1 MSFFHGPTQIDDRSM
16 SVLVRQKLKKLQE
29 NGVIDTS
36 VNALW
41 GEIYRNDET
50 ITRIYLIYFSFLQE
64 KKYL

>member
-36 VNALW
+36 VNAL
-41 GEIYRNDET
+41 
-50 ITRIYLIYFSFLQE
+50 
-64 KKYL
+64 